1 MTTPL
6 ALASIVASLSHAA
19 APWKDFYDDSKTAAT
34 VVVFVHLA
42 SLLVGGGLALATDRA
57 TLRVAGGAPTER
69 ERHIAELGLTH
80 GPVVT
85 ALAVAFLSGVL
96 LFLADVET
104 FAVSI
109 AFWAKMA
116 LVALLLL
123 NGYGMTRLE
132 RRLRDGR
139 EAPAVVGAD
148 GPLWRRLRTS
158 AIASAALWFTTLLL
172 GVALTNA

>member
-1 MTTPL
+1 MMPPL
-6 ALASIVASLSHAA
+6 ALAGVVASLTHAA
-19 APWKDFYDDSKTAAT
+19 APWKQLYDDSKATATA
-34 VVVFVHLA
+34 VVFVHLA

-57 TLRVAGGAPTER
+57 TLRAAGGPPTER
-69 ERHIAELGLTH
+69 ERHIEELGLTH
-80 GPVVT
+80 RPVVVS
-85 ALAVAFLSGVL
+85 LAVAFLSGVL

-158 AIASAALWFTTLLL
+158 ARAA
-172 GVALTNA
+172 